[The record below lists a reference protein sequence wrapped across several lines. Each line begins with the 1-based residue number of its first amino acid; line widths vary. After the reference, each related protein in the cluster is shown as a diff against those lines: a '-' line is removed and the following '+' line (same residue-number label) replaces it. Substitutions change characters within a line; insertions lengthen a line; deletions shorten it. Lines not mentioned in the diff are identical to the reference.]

1 MDIDLDLE
9 QQKKKWMS
17 RFAILN
23 NRGLVFNALKG
34 KSIDNLLEPYK
45 KLFKLLP
52 VFETENIEYY
62 RARTVNFEKDVNTGK
77 GIIEINGHLVGAFNE
92 KESGKAPAASCKAG
106 RLNDAGESVFYIA
119 EDLKTVIAEM
129 KPISGSYI
137 SVGKFSQ
144 KKEFKIF
151 DFATWL
157 RTNINDDFIIE
168 QFQRYNED
176 EELDAEVL
184 FRGVELYLTMPD
196 YTEQDY
202 KVSHVIAKALK
213 ELPIDG
219 VKYMSYFTHK
229 NNIAIWKCD
238 DIDYEF
244 EGSKLFYIDEQYNIV
259 GNDDKITYEKLK

>member
-1 MDIDLDLE
+1 MNTDLGQE
-9 QQKKKWMS
+9 KKWMS
-17 RFAILN
+17 CFAILN
-23 NRGLVFNALKG
+23 NRGLVFNVLKG
-34 KSIDNLLEPYK
+34 KPIDSLIEPYK

-52 VFETENIEYY
+52 VLETENIEYY
-62 RARTVNFEKDVNTGK
+62 RARLVNLEKDVNTEK
-77 GIIEINGHLVGAFNE
+77 GIIEINGHLVGSFNE
-92 KESGKAPAASCKAG
+92 KESGKAPAACCKAG

-119 EDLKTVIAEM
+119 EDLKTAIAEM
-129 KPISGSYI
+129 KPANGSYI

-144 KKEFKIF
+144 KKNFKIF

-157 RTNINDDFIIE
+157 GTNINDDFLKK
-168 QFQRYNED
+168 QFQQFNED
-176 EELDAEVL
+176 KKLDAEAL

-202 KVSHVIAKALK
+202 KVSHVIAKTLK

-238 DIDYEF
+238 DVDYEF
-244 EGSKLFYIDEQYNIV
+244 KGSRLFYIDEQYNIV
-259 GNDDKITYEKLK
+259 GNDNKITYEKLK

>member
-34 KSIDNLLEPYK
+34 KTIDNLLEPYK

-77 GIIEINGHLVGAFNE
+77 GIIEINGHLAGAFNE

-129 KPISGSYI
+129 KPTSGSYI
-137 SVGKFSQ
+137 SVGKFRQ

-196 YTEQDY
+196 YIEQDY

-229 NNIAIWKCD
+229 TI
-238 DIDYEF
+238 
-244 EGSKLFYIDEQYNIV
+244 
-259 GNDDKITYEKLK
+259 